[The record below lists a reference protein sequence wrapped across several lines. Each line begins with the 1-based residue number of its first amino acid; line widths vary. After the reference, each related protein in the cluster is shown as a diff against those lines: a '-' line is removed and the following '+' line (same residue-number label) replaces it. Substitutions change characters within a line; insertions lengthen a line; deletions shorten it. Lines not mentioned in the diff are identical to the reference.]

1 MKNLLV
7 SLILILFS
15 PSLFASSII
24 AKKIFPSTISVVAED
39 NNGQALSL
47 GSGFMIEDDIAVTN
61 FHVIEGASSGYIKF
75 INQEGIYEI
84 LGVTAYNPKFD
95 LALIKVDKLNNP
107 TLELSVTNID
117 IGDKVYAVG
126 NPLGLEGTFSDG
138 MLSGV
143 RDFEDLT
150 VFQITAPI
158 SPGSSGGP
166 VTDDE
171 GNVIGVATFNAAG
184 GQNLNFVIPSKYIK
198 ELLNNQSDTIY
209 LSSVSNSK
217 SNDFNSKSK
226 NTNPDLIKVKNP
238 SNTNY
243 STMMDGNITFS
254 IFNNSRKKIENV
266 KMLFLLLDDN
276 REPIDARYSLFEAS
290 IEPKL
295 AKRHTVYFEES
306 GLKLVCTPENI
317 KRFCNNHLEVR
328 VLDYSFAD

>member
-7 SLILILFS
+7 SLVLILSS

-75 INQEGIYEI
+75 INQDGIYEI

-107 TLELSVTNID
+107 TLGLSVSNID

-143 RDFEDLT
+143 RDFEDIT

-198 ELLNNQSDTIY
+198 ELLNNQSDTKY
-209 LSSVSNSK
+209 LSSISNSK

-238 SNTNY
+238 SNALKYDVN
-243 STMMDGNITFS
+243 GIITFS
-254 IFNNSRKKIENV
+254 IFNNSRKKIENI
-266 KMLFLLLDDN
+266 KMLFILLDDN
-276 REPIDARYSLFEAS
+276 NEPIEAVYSTHKS
-290 IEPKL
+290 TIDPKL
-295 AKRHTVYFEES
+295 AKRHQIYFEVT
-306 GLKLVCTPENI
+306 GQKLVCTASNI
-317 KRFCNNHLEVR
+317 KNFCDNHLEVR